1 MRPFSRSQA
10 SAAARSVVHK
20 ADFIDPYALM
30 RIKGLELRAKSVV
43 HGFMSGLHRS
53 PYHGFSV
60 EFTEYRQ
67 YTPGEDT
74 RHIDWKLYAR
84 SDRYYLKRYEDETN
98 LRCHLL
104 VDRSRSMGYGSGPVT
119 KKDYAN
125 TLAATLA
132 YFLKTQ
138 RDCAGLVM
146 FDEHIVDYLPARYR
160 PGHLRRLML
169 MLEQPVQGKGTD
181 LVAPL
186 KQIADLVRKRGMMVL
201 ISDLFAPVDQLQS
214 HLARLRVQGHEVVVF
229 QILDPRE
236 ADFTFDEPALFE
248 DLETGRRVYI
258 DPHKARDEYLNRLQA
273 HLEQI
278 KTHCDNLGI
287 EYHRLTTDRPL
298 ELALYDYL
306 QGRQQFTRTVER
318 RGQLARG
325 GPR

>member
-1 MRPFSRSQA
+1 MSMNLRSS
-10 SAAARSVVHK
+10 SAAPRAQ
-20 ADFIDPYALM
+20 FIDPHALM

-74 RHIDWKLYAR
+74 RHIDWRLYAR

-104 VDRSRSMGYGSGPVT
+104 VDRSRSMGFGSTGFS

-132 YFLKTQ
+132 YFLQLQ
-138 RDCAGLVM
+138 RDLAGLVT
-146 FDEHIVDYLPARYR
+146 FEQHIVDYLPARFR

-169 MLEQPVQGKGTD
+169 MLEKPVQGKGTD
-181 LVAPL
+181 ILAPL
-186 KQIADLVRKRGMMVL
+186 RQIADLVTKRGLMVL
-201 ISDLFAPVDQLQS
+201 ISDLLAPVEHLEA

-229 QILDPRE
+229 QVLDPQE
-236 ADFTFDEPALFE
+236 SSFAFDEPALFE
-248 DLETGRRVYI
+248 DLESGRQVYI
-258 DPHKARDEYLNRLQA
+258 DPNVVRNEYLSRLA
-273 HLEQI
+273 THNEKVRKACEQ
-278 KTHCDNLGI
+278 LGI
-287 EYHRLTTDRPL
+287 EYHPLTTDRPL

-306 QGRQQFTRTVER
+306 KGRQRFTRTVER
-318 RGQLARG
+318 RGQMTRG
-325 GPR
+325 GRR